1 MSKPQKEEK
10 YHEVSLEEQRKI
22 VEVYNSLKNLTVL
35 APKNTEEFQLNLH
48 TLIKNS
54 YILLKN

>member
-10 YHEVSLEEQRKI
+10 NHEVSLEDQRKI
-22 VEVYNSLKNLTVL
+22 VEVYNSLKNLTVI
-35 APKNTEEFQLNLH
+35 APKSTEEFQLNLH

-54 YILLKN
+54 YNLLKN